1 MAITKDDDMPAPDP
15 IHPGEHLAGFLE
27 ELNVTPY
34 RLAKTIGVHQ
44 VRVSEMIHGRRSIT
58 ADIALR
64 LGRACDMT
72 PEYWLNLQR
81 MYDLDVARQ
90 STDIDAITPLI
101 AAATEAEIRTG

>member
-1 MAITKDDDMPAPDP
+1 MPAPDP
-15 IHPGEHLAGFLE
+15 IHPGEHLAEFLE

-81 MYDLDVARQ
+81 MYEFDIAKYDSGQDVMDCC
-90 STDIDAITPLI
+90 STGL
-101 AAATEAEIRTG
+101 EGSERHSE